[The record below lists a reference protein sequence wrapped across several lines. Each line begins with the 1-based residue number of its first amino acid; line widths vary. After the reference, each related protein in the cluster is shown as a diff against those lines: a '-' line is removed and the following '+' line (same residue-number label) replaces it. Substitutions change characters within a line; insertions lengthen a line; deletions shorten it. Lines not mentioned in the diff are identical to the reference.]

1 MGKDILEEAKRL
13 FVHEL
18 KSKRG
23 EEGEAELME

>member
-18 KSKRG
+18 KSKG
-23 EEGEAELME
+23 ERKGRRS